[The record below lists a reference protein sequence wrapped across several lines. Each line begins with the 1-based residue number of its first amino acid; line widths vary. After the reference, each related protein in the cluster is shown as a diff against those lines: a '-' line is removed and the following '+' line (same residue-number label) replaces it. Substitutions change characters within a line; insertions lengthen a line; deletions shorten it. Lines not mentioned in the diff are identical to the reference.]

1 MENLLHVTPSHLS
14 LPNSYAVPQL
24 PQAKATPTDISLPV
38 IDLSR
43 SRDEVCRAILDAG
56 KEFGFFQVINHGIPE
71 QVLQDMES
79 VSEEFFQLPAADK
92 AHFYSEDTNRPNRLF
107 SGSTYKTS
115 KRLYWMDCL
124 RLARTF
130 PGSDCKKEWPEK
142 PEELRNVF
150 ENYTALMRG
159 LGMEMLHMLCQS
171 LGLPSDYFDEDQSAG
186 DMILSVIRYP
196 PCPTPDV
203 TLGLPPHCDRN
214 LITLVLSG
222 SVPGLQVFYKGDWI
236 MVKPIRH
243 SFVINFGL
251 HLEVVT
257 NGIIKSVE
265 HRVITNSVRARTSV
279 VITINGTEDCLI
291 GPADE
296 LLGENKPP
304 RYRTVTLRDFM
315 RIYNKSLENPDAAI
329 KERMKPFMI

>member
-1 MENLLHVTPSHLS
+1 
-14 LPNSYAVPQL
+14 
-24 PQAKATPTDISLPV
+24 
-38 IDLSR
+38 
-43 SRDEVCRAILDAG
+43 
-56 KEFGFFQVINHGIPE
+56 
-71 QVLQDMES
+71 
-79 VSEEFFQLPAADK
+79 
-92 AHFYSEDTNRPNRLF
+92 
-107 SGSTYKTS
+107 
-115 KRLYWMDCL
+115 
-124 RLARTF
+124 
-130 PGSDCKKEWPEK
+130 
-142 PEELRNVF
+142 
-150 ENYTALMRG
+150 MRG
-159 LGMEMLHMLCQS
+159 LGLELLHMLCEG
-171 LGLPSDYFDEDQSAG
+171 LGLPSDYFDGDQIAG

-222 SVPGLQVFYKGDWI
+222 SVPGLQVLYKGDWI
-236 MVKPIRH
+236 MVKPIRN

-265 HRVITNSVRARTSV
+265 HRVITNSVQARTSL
-279 VITINGTEDCLI
+279 VITLNGTEDCLI
-291 GPADE
+291 GPAGE